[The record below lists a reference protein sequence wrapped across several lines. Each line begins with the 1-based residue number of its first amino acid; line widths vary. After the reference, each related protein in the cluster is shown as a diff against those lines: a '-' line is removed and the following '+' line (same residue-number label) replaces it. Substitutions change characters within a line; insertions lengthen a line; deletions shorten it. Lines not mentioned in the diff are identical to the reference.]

1 MDVGSRDEV
10 AKELD
15 KVAIDLRRLQA
26 MGDMQV
32 RTMARTMLLLVKIL
46 RKAILDSKGAK
57 R

>member
-1 MDVGSRDEV
+1 MDVGNRDEV

-15 KVAIDLRRLQA
+15 KVAVDLRRLQA

>member
-1 MDVGSRDEV
+1 MDVGNRDEV

-26 MGDMQV
+26 MGDLQV
-32 RTMARTMLLLVKIL
+32 RTMARTMLLLVKVL
-46 RKAILDSKGAK
+46 RRAILDSKGAK

>member
-1 MDVGSRDEV
+1 MDVGNRDEV

-26 MGDMQV
+26 MGDLQV